1 MLLAILADL
10 SGLLRRPPTVAP
22 LANPLDGATF
32 TRLTDFAGDEFDAA
46 ISPDGRFVAF
56 ISDRDGPFDVF
67 VGQTDSREFL
77 NITRKQKLDIGSNV
91 YASSGVRRV
100 GFSGDGSSIWFGGL
114 PRDGLRI
121 LPLLGGPARNF
132 LSQEVAEVEWSPD
145 AQQIVYHL
153 GIAGDP
159 IYVSDPSGANANL
172 ILPFTEG
179 HHQHFPIWSR
189 DGQWF
194 YLVRGRPI
202 TGEMDLW
209 RVHPDGSKLERLTE
223 GLRNV
228 TYPVPLDDRTVLFCA
243 HEPDGAGPWLWAL
256 DTETKEYKRA
266 SVGVEY
272 YSSVSASA
280 DGRRIVA
287 TVANPQATVWRIPI
301 QDRVA
306 TESDAAPLPLPPF
319 APWLPG
325 LVVTSSST
333 APRAA
338 PETGCGNVRMEIHRD
353 LGWGRRPAARSARPV
368 ARRAGA
374 GPHSATRRTIA
385 AACPTCGRCR
395 ASGAD
400 GSRRGAH
407 RFLVARWP
415 LDRRGGWKDGV
426 QGLYRVPL
434 DGGCLRQSCLGRH

>member
-1 MLLAILADL
+1 
-10 SGLLRRPPTVAP
+10 
-22 LANPLDGATF
+22 
-32 TRLTDFAGDEFDAA
+32 
-46 ISPDGRFVAF
+46 
-56 ISDRDGPFDVF
+56 
-67 VGQTDSREFL
+67 
-77 NITRKQKLDIGSNV
+77 
-91 YASSGVRRV
+91 
-100 GFSGDGSSIWFGGL
+100 
-114 PRDGLRI
+114 
-121 LPLLGGPARNF
+121 
-132 LSQEVAEVEWSPD
+132 
-145 AQQIVYHL
+145 
-153 GIAGDP
+153 
-159 IYVSDPSGANANL
+159 L
-172 ILPFTEG
+172 ILPSTEG

-306 TESDAAPLPLPPF
+306 TESDAAPLPLPTVR
-319 APWLPG
+319 AL
-325 LVVTSSST
+325 
-333 APRAA
+333 APRVS
-338 PETGCGNVRMEIHRD
+338 GDQLFYLSSR
-353 LGWGRRPAARSARPV
+353 
-368 ARRAGA
+368 GA
-374 GPHSATRRTIA
+374 GDGLWKYEDGKSTEIWDGAKDPLLDPPAVSPDGQALVLTLQRG
-385 AACPTCGRCR
+385 GRQQLHVLR
-395 ASGAD
+395 AD
-400 GSRRGAH
+400 GAELRALTDLVDVRGTASWSPDG
-407 RFLVARWP
+407 RWIVVS
-415 LDRRGGWKDGV
+415 GWKDGV
-426 QGLYRVPL
+426 QGLYRVPV
-434 DGGCLRQSCLGRH
+434 DGGAPEAIVLGEALDPVWSPAGDCIVYTDHQIRAYSSLKCVTPDGAPIEIPPIFIIVEEGGERTRFLPDGKRLIYMQGKSFAQDFYMLDLGTMKSRRLTRLDNAAAMRTFDVTPDGSAIIFDRVRRNSDLVLIERPDI